1 MWLIKKI
8 PVPICGLALALA
20 SLGNFLESYG
30 QGLRYAFGAVALLIA
45 LLFTLRLILDFP
57 AVKKELGSPAV
68 FGVLPTFDM
77 TWMVLA
83 TYINPWHAGLAK
95 FIWYG
100 AVFLHAV
107 LLVIFTKKFV
117 LHFDVKN
124 VFPTWFVMFIGFVVG
139 SVTSGAMGT
148 QGLGSVLFY
157 LGFIAYLVLLVLV
170 SYRVFVVK
178 EMPEATLPSLAIY
191 TAPPHLCLAGYF
203 GAVNNPHPAIVLL
216 LFGLGII
223 SYLGVLLAL
232 PKLLKLP
239 FYPSF
244 SAFTFPLV
252 ISTVAQKTVYTW
264 LGEGYGIYLP
274 PLVNTLTTILALAVV
289 LYVLLRYLGFLLPT
303 EKLEHI

>member
-1 MWLIKKI
+1 MIKKI
-8 PVPICGLALALA
+8 PVPICGLSLALA
-20 SLGNFLESYG
+20 SLGNFLEGHG
-30 QGLRYAFGAVALLIA
+30 QGLRYTFGAAALLIA
-45 LLFTLRLILDFP
+45 LLFTLRLITDLP
-57 AVKKELGSPAV
+57 GIKKEIASPAV

-95 FIWYG
+95 VIWYS
-100 AVFLHAV
+100 AILFHAV
-107 LLVIFTKKFV
+107 LIVIFTKKFV
-117 LHFDVKN
+117 LHFDVRN
-124 VFPTWFVMFIGFVVG
+124 VYPSWFVMFIGFVVG

-157 LGFIAYLVLLVLV
+157 LGFAAYLVLLVLV
-170 SYRVFVVK
+170 SYRAFVVK
-178 EMPEATLPSLAIY
+178 EMPEATLPSLAIF

-203 GAVNNPHPAIVLL
+203 GAVANPHPAIVFL

-274 PLVNTLTTILALAVV
+274 PLINTLTTILALAVV
-289 LYVLLRYLGFLLPT
+289 LYILLRYLAFLLPM
-303 EKLEHI
+303 KRLEHI